1 MMLDFKVGGMKK
13 KNGMDRIY
21 KELCDHVRSYGK
33 LQLHMTGLTKTLL
46 GWERTWQFP
55 TGNWF
60 KGDDTRTIL
69 HFLEERFEALVAVG
83 TEPPEYFGAV
93 LEAIKGANHFMH
105 VIYNAGLWLTDSEA
119 NRCIQSLSRFLKYY
133 QVCATLAY
141 ERKNPRFRL
150 SPKYHSAAEVLFDIM
165 HAKAGNVQGLNPL
178 AWSTQIDEDFVG
190 RVATFSRAVSSRT
203 VHFKTVQ
210 RYKLS
215 LGVQWRWIFTF
226 IVVALI
232 FAFI

>member
-1 MMLDFKVGGMKK
+1 MLDFKVGGMKK

-105 VIYNAGLWLTDSEA
+105 MIYNAGLWLTDSEA

-150 SPKYHSAAEVLFDIM
+150 SPKYHSATEVLFDIM
-165 HAKAGNVQGLNPL
+165 HAKARNVQGLNPW

-215 LGVQWRWIFTF
+215 LGVQWR
-226 IVVALI
+226 
-232 FAFI
+232 